1 MRELN
6 VQYSVE
12 THYYDPQP
20 EPVMTADES
29 PEITPADIRAAAAL
43 IALRIRATPAITVSG
58 AAFGLPYDIGFK
70 LELLQHSGSFKARG
84 AFTSLMT
91 QAIPSAGVVAASG
104 GNHGAAVAYAA
115 RELGIPAKIFVPAI
129 ASEAKLARIR
139 SYGAE
144 VVVGGAAYAD
154 ALALSEDWIAS
165 SGALGIHAYD
175 QRATLMGQGTLG
187 PEIVAQLPGI
197 DTLLVA
203 VGGGG
208 LIGGLAAWFRGGVK
222 LVGVETPGTP
232 SLHAALKSG
241 QPVDV
246 AVSGL
251 AADSLGARRVGRLM
265 FPLAQKYVER
275 VVLVEDAAIR
285 AAQEKLWEALRLVAE
300 PGGAAALA
308 ALTSGAYQPKP
319 NERVGVLLCGGNT
332 TAVKF

>member
-1 MRELN
+1 
-6 VQYSVE
+6 
-12 THYYDPQP
+12 
-20 EPVMTADES
+20 MTADETA
-29 PEITPADIRAAAAL
+29 EITPADIRAAAAL

-58 AAFGLPYDIGFK
+58 AAFGLPFDIGFK

-91 QAIPSAGVVAASG
+91 QAIPAAGVVAASG

-154 ALALSEDWIAS
+154 ALTASEAWIAA

-175 QRATLMGQGTLG
+175 QRATLLGQGTLG
-187 PEIVAQLPGI
+187 PEIVAQLAGI

-208 LIGGLAAWFRGGVK
+208 LIGGLAAWFRGGAVK
-222 LVGVETPGTP
+222 LVGVETPGAP
-232 SLHAALKSG
+232 SLHAALSAG